1 MDGDF
6 VKTNTSELF
15 DLKKITSYSKKKLD
29 IHLMVKK
36 PNEIIDLYCFPTTE
50 IISIHYESE
59 CDFNQTFNKL
69 KENNLSYKES
79 IAMESLNQLNSDQEI
94 EIQQLLSQF
103 PDVINRSADNYEPH
117 LICYY
122 LRNLA
127 GAFHSYYNKEKILV
141 EQENS
146 LQAKL
151 FLISAVR
158 QVVFNGLKVL
168 GISAPKSM

>member
-1 MDGDF
+1 MDPKIKISPSILSADLLKIKSEVKNVDKAGADYIHIDIMDGDF

-69 KENNLSYKES
+69 KEYNNKLEQYKNT
-79 IAMESLNQLNSDQEI
+79 LN
-94 EIQQLLSQF
+94 
-103 PDVINRSADNYEPH
+103 
-117 LICYY
+117 
-122 LRNLA
+122 
-127 GAFHSYYNKEKILV
+127 
-141 EQENS
+141 
-146 LQAKL
+146 
-151 FLISAVR
+151 
-158 QVVFNGLKVL
+158 
-168 GISAPKSM
+168 

>member
-1 MDGDF
+1 M
-6 VKTNTSELF
+6 ELGF
-15 DLKKITSYSKKKLD
+15 FLGG
-29 IHLMVKK
+29 
-36 PNEIIDLYCFPTTE
+36 
-50 IISIHYESE
+50 
-59 CDFNQTFNKL
+59 
-69 KENNLSYKES
+69 
-79 IAMESLNQLNSDQEI
+79 
-94 EIQQLLSQF
+94 
-103 PDVINRSADNYEPH
+103 EPI

-158 QVVFNGLKVL
+158 QVVCNGLKVL